1 VFRRFVKTALGYWK
15 LSIPA
20 LLLSFLYV
28 SLNAATLWIVASL
41 IQTVFSPE
49 EAVATVKV
57 HSVNDFLKNITRSMI
72 AGLDPVAALNRLAII
87 ILIVFALKNIFLYL
101 KNILFA
107 RISLSII
114 NDMRNQL
121 YAHISRQTM
130 SYFDRSTRGEF
141 ISIIMNDVTGY
152 RQAIMVFFGKL
163 FIEPL
168 NILFIIVLLFIISW
182 KFTLWV
188 FLIFPVFALV
198 FVKVG
203 ASIRRKGRR
212 SFNQI
217 GKITAILH
225 QMFGGIRLIKTF
237 NRVEAEIERFTK
249 NTHRYFRLQYRQQI
263 LQAFSSPL
271 SEMIGVMAGVLLFA
285 IGGRLVFS
293 SDGIDSEDFIRYM
306 VLLFSTFQPLKQLT
320 DVNAII
326 QNGMAAAERIYSVLD
341 EPIQPDEDLDAIEKM
356 EFNSEIAFRNVS
368 FRYDTQLVLQ
378 NISFSLEKGETLA
391 LVGSS
396 GSGKSTIADLMIRFY
411 SPESGIIEIDST
423 PLSKIR
429 RESLLRLVGI
439 VSQDVILFN
448 DTIRANIAYGSPEA
462 DESDILKAA
471 EIANATSFIEELEE
485 GWDTIVGD
493 QGVKLSGGQKQRI
506 SIARAILRNPPILI
520 LDEATSSLDNES
532 ERLVQESLEKL
543 MLGRT
548 TLIIAHR
555 LSSIRA
561 ARQIIVLDKGQIVCQ
576 GTHSQLLD
584 ECLVY
589 QKLYLQQMKIDTQNE
604 ARA

>member
-1 VFRRFVKTALGYWK
+1 MGYWK

-49 EAVATVKV
+49 EAVVTVEV

-87 ILIVFALKNIFLYL
+87 ILIVFTLKNIFLYL

-168 NILFIIVLLFIISW
+168 NILFIIILLFIISW
-182 KFTLWV
+182 KFTLLV
-188 FLIFPVFALV
+188 FLIFPIFALI

-212 SFNQI
+212 SFDQI

-237 NRVEAEIERFTK
+237 NRVEEEIENFIK
-249 NTHRYFRLQYRQQI
+249 NTQRYFKLQYRQQI

-293 SDGIDSEDFIRYM
+293 GDGIDSEDFIRYM

-320 DVNAII
+320 DVNAIL
-326 QNGMAAAERIYSVLD
+326 QNGMAAAERIYKVLD
-341 EPIQPDEDLDAIEKM
+341 EPIQPDEDTDAIEKK
-356 EFNSEIAFRNVS
+356 EFTSEIAFHDVS

-378 NISFSLEKGETLA
+378 NINFSLNKGETLA

-411 SPESGIIEIDST
+411 SPESGAIEIDGL
-423 PLSKIR
+423 PLPKIR
-429 RESLLRLVGI
+429 RESLLRLIGI

-462 DESDILKAA
+462 DEADILKAA
-471 EIANATSFIEELEE
+471 EIANAAAFIQELDE

-543 MLGRT
+543 MQGRT

-561 ARQIIVLDKGQIVCQ
+561 AQKILVLDKGQIVCK
-576 GTHSQLLD
+576 GSHSRLIED
-584 ECLVY
+584 CSVY
-589 QKLYLQQMKIDTQNE
+589 QKLYQQQMEIEAQN
-604 ARA
+604 ASHT